1 MGNHNGHCSDKPGK
15 GNLGNFHK
23 SRMIFIILPEP
34 VQNLFAS
41 ATVLMLGHKNKD
53 FSAYLQ
59 DIIIFVKLLSQM
71 R

>member
-1 MGNHNGHCSDKPGK
+1 
-15 GNLGNFHK
+15 
-23 SRMIFIILPEP
+23 MIFIILPEP

-41 ATVLMLGHKNKD
+41 ATVLILGHKNKD